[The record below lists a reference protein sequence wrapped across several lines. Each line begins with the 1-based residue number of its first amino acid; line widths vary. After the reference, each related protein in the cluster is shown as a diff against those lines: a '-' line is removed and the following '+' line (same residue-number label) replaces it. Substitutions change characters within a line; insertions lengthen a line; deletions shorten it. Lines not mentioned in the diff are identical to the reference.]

1 MSFVLGV
8 ISALTAPFLV
18 VVGFIVWD
26 NHWNGTAF
34 ALNMYKCNMT
44 AIGFLIVS
52 IVVRHFVLGPS
63 TEEIFTSQKIGGL
76 MVSSTIGIL
85 IGDWVWLEG
94 MRLLGSRKIIVVDSL
109 KPFLAAFLGE
119 VFLDERLE
127 RGAIIGL
134 ILTVLGVA
142 LVGLE
147 KEDHPPTKSEKEET
161 IESSAG
167 AGTEI
172 FNNERTVLIGKDN
185 DVQLQHQHQQQ
196 QSSTVVVDSY
206 AQQRKNRGKQST
218 KEFLYG
224 LVMAILNVV
233 LHTFG
238 VLLTKKYGVG
248 MTTFEINLI
257 RFGFAGIC
265 MALLSFSLWSISNI
279 ASSATTT
286 STTTTTM
293 TTSMTMKPA
302 WYLLPDASY
311 STWRRISFGVVF
323 VSFLQPAL
331 TNYAMF
337 QISLAL
343 LLTLESIGPLYS
355 LPLSYILQ
363 CDRPTF
369 RACVG
374 AILAVIGI
382 IVLSFK
388 GITES

>member
-34 ALNMYKCNMT
+34 ALNMYNCTMT

-52 IVVRHFVLGPS
+52 IVVRQFVLEPS
-63 TEEIFTSQKIGGL
+63 TEEEIFTSQKIGGL

-94 MRLLGSRKIIVVDSL
+94 LRLLGSRKIIVVDSL
-109 KPFLAAFLGE
+109 KPFLAVFLGE

-147 KEDHPPTKSEKEET
+147 KEDHNIETETT
-161 IESSAG
+161 IECESVGA
-167 AGTEI
+167 AGTEV
-172 FNNERTVLIGKDN
+172 FNEHTVLIEKDN
-185 DVQLQHQHQQQ
+185 NE

-218 KEFLYG
+218 KEFIYG

-279 ASSATTT
+279 SSTTT
-286 STTTTTM
+286 STTTTM
-293 TTSMTMKPA
+293 TTMMTTMTMKPA

-363 CDRPTF
+363 GNRPTF
-369 RACVG
+369 RACIG

>member
-34 ALNMYKCNMT
+34 ALNMYNCTMT

-52 IVVRHFVLGPS
+52 IVVRQFVLEPS
-63 TEEIFTSQKIGGL
+63 TEEEIFTSQKIGGL

-94 MRLLGSRKIIVVDSL
+94 LRLLGSRKIIVVDSL
-109 KPFLAAFLGE
+109 KPFLAVFLGE

-147 KEDHPPTKSEKEET
+147 KEDHNIETETT
-161 IESSAG
+161 IECESVGAAG
-167 AGTEI
+167 KEV
-172 FNNERTVLIGKDN
+172 FNERTVLIEKDKN
-185 DVQLQHQHQQQ
+185 E
-196 QSSTVVVDSY
+196 QSSTVVVVDSY

-218 KEFLYG
+218 KEFIYG

-279 ASSATTT
+279 SSTTT
-286 STTTTTM
+286 STTTTMTM
-293 TTSMTMKPA
+293 TTMMTTMTTKPA

-363 CDRPTF
+363 GDRPTF

>member
-52 IVVRHFVLGPS
+52 IFVRQFILGPS

-147 KEDHPPTKSEKEET
+147 KEDHHPTKSDKDEET
-161 IESSAG
+161 IESAGVG

-172 FNNERTVLIGKDN
+172 FNNERTVLTGKDK
-185 DVQLQHQHQQQ
+185 DVQQQQQQHQQR
-196 QSSTVVVDSY
+196 QSSKVVVDSY

-218 KEFLYG
+218 KEFIYG

-257 RFGFAGIC
+257 RFGFAGI
-265 MALLSFSLWSISNI
+265 S
-279 ASSATTT
+279 
-286 STTTTTM
+286 
-293 TTSMTMKPA
+293 
-302 WYLLPDASY
+302 
-311 STWRRISFGVVF
+311 
-323 VSFLQPAL
+323 
-331 TNYAMF
+331 
-337 QISLAL
+337 L

-363 CDRPTF
+363 GDRPTV
-369 RACVG
+369 RACFG
-374 AILAVIGI
+374 AALAVIGI

>member
-52 IVVRHFVLGPS
+52 IVVRQFVLEPS
-63 TEEIFTSQKIGGL
+63 TEEEIFTSQKIGGL

-94 MRLLGSRKIIVVDSL
+94 LRLLGSRKIIVVDSL
-109 KPFLAAFLGE
+109 KPFLAVFLGE

-147 KEDHPPTKSEKEET
+147 KEDHNIETETT
-161 IESSAG
+161 IECESVGAAG
-167 AGTEI
+167 KEV
-172 FNNERTVLIGKDN
+172 FNEHTVLIEKDKN
-185 DVQLQHQHQQQ
+185 E

-218 KEFLYG
+218 KEFIYG

-279 ASSATTT
+279 SSTTT
-286 STTTTTM
+286 STTTTM
-293 TTSMTMKPA
+293 TTMMTTMTMKPA

-311 STWRRISFGVVF
+311 STWMRISFGVVF

-363 CDRPTF
+363 GDRPTF

>member
-8 ISALTAPFLV
+8 VSALTAPFLV
-18 VVGFIVWD
+18 VVGFIIWD

-34 ALNMYKCNMT
+34 ALNMYKCNVT

-52 IVVRHFVLGPS
+52 IFVRQFVLGPA
-63 TEEIFTSQKIGGL
+63 TEGIFTPQKIGGL

-85 IGDWVWLEG
+85 VGDWVWLEG

-119 VFLDERLE
+119 VFLGERLE

-147 KEDHPPTKSEKEET
+147 KEEDHTPTKKSEEET
-161 IESSAG
+161 IESASG
-167 AGTEI
+167 IEVY
-172 FNNERTVLIGKDN
+172 NEHTRILVGKDKN
-185 DVQLQHQHQQQ
+185 VQQQQQQ
-196 QSSTVVVDSY
+196 QSSTVDSY
-206 AQQRKNRGKQST
+206 AQQRKKRGKQST
-218 KEFLYG
+218 KELIYG

-257 RFGFAGIC
+257 RFGFAGVC
-265 MALLSFSLWSISNI
+265 MALLSFSLWSISKP
-279 ASSATTT
+279 ASTT
-286 STTTTTM
+286 STTTT
-293 TTSMTMKPA
+293 TMKPA

-311 STWRRISFGVVF
+311 STWMRISVGVVF

-363 CDRPTF
+363 GDRPTF
-369 RACVG
+369 RACFG

-388 GITES
+388 GMIES